1 MLPLSS
7 LDSVVVKHVIKME
20 KSIAFVIGF
29 QNEGGDDDD
38 VEEGEEVLQSAV
50 KEKELKV
57 RTILQC
63 DVLFFIVCGC
73 H

>member
-38 VEEGEEVLQSAV
+38 
-50 KEKELKV
+50 
-57 RTILQC
+57 
-63 DVLFFIVCGC
+63 DVGKIMRRIASHTTPVDGIVPKIT
-73 H
+73 